1 MNENEISEVD
11 KNIIREILS
20 LEKLN
25 NRAQKYNNQQM
36 AEKIIE
42 ILKKGANQDEV

>member
-1 MNENEISEVD
+1 MNEYEIDEVD
-11 KNIIREILS
+11 KQVIREILS

-42 ILKKGANQDEV
+42 ILKKGVNHEI